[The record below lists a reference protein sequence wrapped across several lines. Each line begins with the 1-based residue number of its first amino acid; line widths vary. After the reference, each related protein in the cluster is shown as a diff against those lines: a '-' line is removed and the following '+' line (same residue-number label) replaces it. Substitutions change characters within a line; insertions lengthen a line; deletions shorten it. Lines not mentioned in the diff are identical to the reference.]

1 MHLKSKYSYATDF
14 RSIGRLRILMILM
27 SLEEEMMNELRKM
40 ERQMTGIDV
49 ELSKLQARVTSLTTT
64 RDKLH
69 KDTEALRFYFYPSE
83 RKQKQM
89 TLAGLMK

>member
-1 MHLKSKYSYATDF
+1 
-14 RSIGRLRILMILM
+14 M
-27 SLEEEMMNELRKM
+27 SLEEEMMAELRKM
-40 ERQMTGIDV
+40 ERQMTAVDM
-49 ELSKLQARVTSLTTT
+49 ELEKLNLRVSSLVSVRNKLQ
-64 RDKLH
+64 